1 MFYLMDPSQI
11 SAILSH
17 LESFLPALFFLIFS
31 RSFQAELRGEETN
44 HRVSS
49 LLCTAFLVTSLAKNE
64 KWGLI
69 LLYLRDIK
77 KNTLGVRL
85 LAYHRNEQSTSPL
98 LDSSHQNGCRYLL
111 IETSQENFTP
121 QLRGIVASPQSSTTS
136 TTRPP
141 ALVFRLRIVPSQ
153 SLMVFRNFTAISMV
167 RSKFTLH
174 ITSYTTCQSYI
185 RCYFFFRFV
194 HFTMFLS

>member
-49 LLCTAFLVTSLAKNE
+49 LLCTAFFVTSLAKNE

-121 QLRGIVASPQSSTTS
+121 QLRD
-136 TTRPP
+136 RC
-141 ALVFRLRIVPSQ
+141 
-153 SLMVFRNFTAISMV
+153 
-167 RSKFTLH
+167 
-174 ITSYTTCQSYI
+174 ITSIFHNFDYSAARARLSPPDSTFPIPNGISQFHDDLNGTKQIYSSYNLI
-185 RCYFFFRFV
+185 
-194 HFTMFLS
+194 HHLSVLH

>member
-1 MFYLMDPSQI
+1 M
-11 SAILSH
+11 
-17 LESFLPALFFLIFS
+17 
-31 RSFQAELRGEETN
+31 
-44 HRVSS
+44 
-49 LLCTAFLVTSLAKNE
+49 
-64 KWGLI
+64 
-69 LLYLRDIK
+69 YLRDIK

-153 SLMVFRNFTAISMV
+153 SLMVFRNFTTISMV

-185 RCYFFFRFV
+185 RCYFFFPIRTFYYV
-194 HFTMFLS
+194 SQLIFYILHEAPTLGNYPLLSLSSSSLS